1 MIRLDCFGRPEYVMQ
16 TARGEFVV
24 ERKKSGPYRIYLD
37 TYCRRSDPVLIVGCG
52 WWFDVPVFDSFIK
65 AVKFLKENINDLY

>member
-1 MIRLDCFGRPEYVMQ
+1 MLQYDNFGRPEYIIQ
-16 TARGEFVV
+16 TSRGNFIV

-37 TYCRRSDPVLIVGCG
+37 TYCRRSDPVLIVGGG

-65 AVKFLKENINDLY
+65 AVKFLKENINNLY